1 MSGIHITVAQY
12 NVVHPFA
19 DGLFRLLAKCC
30 ECFLQSGTTLCY
42 FKQQGQFHR
51 FETFVADVA
60 KNIQLCIAQDGMVE
74 AHHLTMAFA
83 GCQDVHAHGADIFRQ

>member
-30 ECFLQSGTTLCY
+30 ECFLQSGTTLGY
-42 FKQQGQFHR
+42 FKQQG
-51 FETFVADVA
+51 
-60 KNIQLCIAQDGMVE
+60 
-74 AHHLTMAFA
+74 
-83 GCQDVHAHGADIFRQ
+83 